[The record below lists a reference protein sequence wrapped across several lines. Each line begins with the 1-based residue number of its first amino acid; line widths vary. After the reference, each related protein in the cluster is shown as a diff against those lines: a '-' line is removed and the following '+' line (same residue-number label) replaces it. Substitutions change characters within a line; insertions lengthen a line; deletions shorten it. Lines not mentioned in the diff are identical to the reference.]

1 MRYMFELSF
10 HTNYFRDN
18 KDDPDN
24 FVMVVFEGNEQLD
37 HDMRELSDAMVD
49 LLEDI
54 EEDTVT
60 HNYYGIQVLECERFG
75 YSIYEADETLME
87 EIIDMWT
94 QGLMDAY
101 GDQIKAP
108 IRYSFDVGSDEDYQ
122 EKETAAF
129 NLVFGG

>member
-18 KDDPDN
+18 EDEPDN
-24 FVMVVFEGNEQLD
+24 FVMVVVEGNEQLD
-37 HDMRELSDAMVD
+37 NDMSVSSGAMVD
-49 LLEDI
+49 LQENI
-54 EEDTVT
+54 EGDTVT
-60 HNYYGIQVLECERFG
+60 HNYYGLQDNECSRHG
-75 YSIYEADETLME
+75 YSIYEADETEME

-108 IRYSFDVGSDEDYQ
+108 IRYSFDVGSDEDYE

-129 NLVFGG
+129 NLAFGA